1 MLTAL
6 AADLN
11 FFTGMMNFEPLG
23 GADEQN
29 VVAFEQQIGF
39 TLPKDYRRFLVE
51 NNGVELLNQS
61 FFVQDLDQE
70 IKLQVLFGL
79 HNAAS
84 RGLTLTYWMAE
95 YQEELSADTLLIG
108 KDRGGNF
115 LLYTVA
121 GEEQGI
127 YCWDVRNFF
136 PQSADGGGNAYFV
149 ADNFTAF
156 CQMLRDYKPTST

>member
-1 MLTAL
+1 
-6 AADLN
+6 
-11 FFTGMMNFEPLG
+11 MNIQSWG
-23 GADEQN
+23 DSEQGIYE
-29 VVAFEQQIGF
+29 FEQIIGF
-39 TLPKDYRRFLVE
+39 ELPPDYRQFLLE

-70 IKLQVLFGL
+70 IKLQVLFRL
-79 HNAAS
+79 HNATS
-84 RGLTLTYWMAE
+84 RGLTLTYWMAGYE
-95 YQEELSADTLLIG
+95 KELSSDTLLIG

-121 GEEQGI
+121 GKEQGI
-127 YCWDVRNFF
+127 YYWDVRDFF

-156 CQMLRDYKPTST
+156 CQALRDYNPLGA

>member
-1 MLTAL
+1 MKIQSLGKNSEQ
-6 AADLN
+6 DIQD
-11 FFTGMMNFEPLG
+11 FERK
-23 GADEQN
+23 
-29 VVAFEQQIGF
+29 IGF
-39 TLPKDYRRFLVE
+39 VLPVDYKQFLLA

-61 FFVQDLDQE
+61 FFIQDLDQE

-79 HNAAS
+79 HNATS

-95 YQEELSADTLLIG
+95 YEKELSSDTLLIG

-127 YCWDVRNFF
+127 YYWDVRDFF
-136 PQSADGGGNAYFV
+136 PQSADGGGDAYFV

-156 CQMLRDYKPTST
+156 CQMLRDYKPTGV

>member
-1 MLTAL
+1 MKFSVLENSVVSTEQLSSFETQVAIKL
-6 AADLN
+6 PADY
-11 FFTGMMNFEPLG
+11 
-23 GADEQN
+23 Q
-29 VVAFEQQIGF
+29 AF
-39 TLPKDYRRFLVE
+39 LLE

-79 HNAAS
+79 HNATS

-127 YCWDVRNFF
+127 YYWDVRNFF

-156 CQMLRDYKPTST
+156 CQMLRDYKPTSI